1 MNKIF
6 IYDSLKN
13 EINLKKYFKNIE
25 INHGYIQ
32 INNKKLKIFGIIVK
46 FVMNIDNIVHDFL
59 NINEKYKKVDK
70 IIAYDIYNN
79 YENECYILL

>member
-13 EINLKKYFKNIE
+13 ENNLKKYFKNIS
-25 INHGYIQ
+25 INHGYIE
-32 INNKKLKIFGIIVK
+32 INNKKLKIYGIIIK
-46 FVMNIDNIVHDFL
+46 FKIEIGDIIHNFL

-70 IIAYDIYNN
+70 IIAYDVYNK

>member
-13 EINLKKYFKNIE
+13 EQNLKKYFKNID
-25 INHGYIQ
+25 INHGYIK
-32 INNKKLKIFGIIVK
+32 INNKRLKIYGIIIK
-46 FVMNIDNIVHDFL
+46 FEFNIDNIIHNFL

-70 IIAYDIYNN
+70 IIAYNIYSN